1 MLVWLDI
8 LTPKQVFFLGELG
21 RRLEARGHSVFRTTR
36 RYKEVDELLS
46 RRNINALSV
55 GRHGGASL
63 EGKLA
68 ASAERIG
75 QLTKIVAKL
84 KPDLSVAFASP
95 EAARVSFG
103 LAIPHFTVN
112 DSPHSEAVARLT
124 IPLATKLFSP
134 AVIPT
139 RVWRRLGAAPTQ
151 IVQYNALDPIGWLRA
166 FIPNPNVLAE
176 LGLDVA
182 EPLAVFR
189 VEEAFAAYL
198 VGHVAELES
207 VTIPIINQVLNSNRG
222 PLQIVVL
229 PRYLEQIQVL
239 RAVFPPRVIVP
250 RTVIDGP
257 SLLFFA
263 SVFVGAGGTMTAEA
277 ALLGTPTISCFP
289 REPTI
294 VETHLIK
301 NGLVYRQT
309 KPVKVAAKIQQILAS
324 IDDMRKTQREK
335 ARTFTATMEDPID
348 VIVQEI
354 EGLA

>member
-36 RYKEVDELLS
+36 HYKEVDELLR
-46 RRNINALSV
+46 RRNVNALSV

-75 QLTKIVAKL
+75 LLSKIISKL

-103 LAIPHFTVN
+103 LAIPHFSVN
-112 DSPHSEAVARLT
+112 DSPHATAVARLT
-124 IPLATKLFSP
+124 IPLAAKLFSP
-134 AVIPT
+134 AVISK
-139 RVWRRLGAAPTQ
+139 RVWRRLGASPEQ
-151 IVQYNALDPIGWLRA
+151 IVQYNALDPIGWLRS

-176 LGLDVA
+176 LSLDAA
-182 EPLAVFR
+182 EPMVVFR

-198 VGHVAELES
+198 LGHVAEQES
-207 VTIPIINQVLNSNRG
+207 VTIPIINQVINSHMD

-229 PRYLEQIQVL
+229 PRYVEQIQGL
-239 RAVFPPRVIVP
+239 RAVFPRRVTVP

-257 SLLFFA
+257 SLLFFT

-289 REPTI
+289 HEPTI
-294 VETHLIK
+294 VEKHLIK
-301 NGLVYRQT
+301 KDLVYRET
-309 KPVKVAAKIQQILAS
+309 KPKKVANKIRQILANV
-324 IDDMRKTQREK
+324 DDVRKTQREK
-335 ARTFTATMEDPID
+335 ARAFTATMENPID
-348 VIVQEI
+348 VIMKEI
-354 EGLA
+354 EGVA